1 VILTIGI
8 PVLNGSP
15 HILNTLKSILKELDT
30 IDEQIELL
38 IVDNKSEDNTGEIL
52 RDFYNSYSEVPNLN
66 TKIKYNNQN
75 LGLDSSIN
83 YLIAS
88 STGDYIWLL
97 GAQEVLHFGSLRRL
111 IHELKKKPWQIVVN
125 STMWDE
131 ASNREIQS
139 NLYGR
144 LYGRYS
150 DLSFDNPEDF
160 FSSIGGPC
168 LSLSANISR
177 AEPLR
182 RSLSSVT
189 KSRYWSWLE
198 YWMDVSVAD
207 ERVGD
212 FVFISKPMIQI
223 LVEAKGWQATGTD
236 TSGSKSVL
244 NAQTVYFTFVE
255 LTEIAKN
262 KFETQPVIRNSI
274 GAYRDHFGVPRAIA
288 MAKATGLPAKR
299 TVVSRSIKAFG
310 FTPWFWAVGL
320 PILLTPRILLSK
332 KVLGFFRKMI
342 HIFRVLLR
350 APAK

>member
-15 HILNTLKSILKELDT
+15 HILNTLKSILKEIDL

-38 IVDNKSEDNTGEIL
+38 IVDNKSEDDTCEIL
-52 RDFYNSYSEVPNLN
+52 SDFYNSYSELPNLN
-66 TKIKYNNQN
+66 IKIKYNDQN
-75 LGLDSSIN
+75 LGLESSVN

-88 STGDYIWLL
+88 STGEYIWLL
-97 GAQEVLHFGSLRRL
+97 GAQEVLHFGSLRSL

-139 NLYGR
+139 NLYGK
-144 LYGRYS
+144 YS
-150 DLSFDNPEDF
+150 DLTFDNPADF

-189 KSRYWSWLE
+189 KSRYWGWLE
-198 YWMDVSVAD
+198 YWMDASVAD

-236 TSGSKSVL
+236 TSGSKSIS

-262 KFETQPVIRNSI
+262 KFQTQPLIRNSI

-288 MAKATGLPAKR
+288 MAKANGLPANR

-310 FTPWFWAVGL
+310 FTPWFWTVGL
-320 PILLTPRILLSK
+320 PILLTPRILLSNK
-332 KVLGFFRKMI
+332 ALGFLRKMV
-342 HIFRVLLR
+342 HLFRMLLR